1 MRLIILAFVSLLV
14 GLIPYELRADFKEV
28 SASLVVQKVLITR
41 SDSLHPLLREP
52 LLMLRDSS
60 ILITREIHQAC
71 YKFAHLQGLEL
82 VYTPGDKQCTPL
94 AAYKSRH
101 PKFSQNTFLVIG
113 QGQIQLDEL
122 LQTSDVLLIN
132 PEPRGATVQC
142 GCTTGNHSPSV
153 QTISGSPQ
161 DSPTGTAITAIRFDA
176 TDADGDQLSRS
187 YSYTFDSILT
197 DGLPP
202 GLTDSCTISAGAL
215 SCTVK
220 GNAPADTGE
229 YLITILVSDGSATG
243 NAAASLTVT
252 PVDQPDDIF
261 NDSFELLP

>member
-1 MRLIILAFVSLLV
+1 MRLIILGFVSLLI
-14 GLIPYELRADFKEV
+14 GLIPYELKADLKEA
-28 SASLVVQKVLITR
+28 SGSLVVQKVLIVK
-41 SDSLHPLLREP
+41 SDSLYPLMLESLLR
-52 LLMLRDSS
+52 LRDSS
-60 ILITREIHQAC
+60 ILLTREIHQAC
-71 YKFAHLQGLEL
+71 FKFAHLQGIEL
-82 VYTPGDKQCTPL
+82 VYTPDDKQCTSL

-132 PEPRGATVQC
+132 PAPRGATIQC
-142 GCTTGNHSPSV
+142 DCPTGNNSPLV

-161 DSPTGTAITAIRFDA
+161 DAPVGTAITAIRFDA
-176 TDADGDQLSRS
+176 TDADGEQLSRS
-187 YSYTFDSILT
+187 YSYTFNSVPT
-197 DGLPP
+197 GGLPP
-202 GLTDSCTISAGAL
+202 GLTDSCISSAGAL
-215 SCTVK
+215 SCTIN

-229 YLITILVSDGSATG
+229 YLITILVSDGSASG

-261 NDSFELLP
+261 SDSFELLP

>member
-28 SASLVVQKVLITR
+28 SGSLVVQEVLIVR

-60 ILITREIHQAC
+60 ILLTREIHQAC
-71 YKFAHLQGLEL
+71 YKFAHLQDIEL
-82 VYTPGDKQCTPL
+82 VYTPNDKKCTPL
-94 AAYKSRH
+94 PAYKSRH

-142 GCTTGNHSPSV
+142 GCT
-153 QTISGSPQ
+153 SGS
-161 DSPTGTAITAIRFDA
+161 
-176 TDADGDQLSRS
+176 
-187 YSYTFDSILT
+187 
-197 DGLPP
+197 
-202 GLTDSCTISAGAL
+202 
-215 SCTVK
+215 
-220 GNAPADTGE
+220 
-229 YLITILVSDGSATG
+229 
-243 NAAASLTVT
+243 
-252 PVDQPDDIF
+252 IF
-261 NDSFELLP
+261 SDSFELLP